1 MKGRIKNCIARHF
14 EDVGRNSLL
23 LFLSVF
29 YLIIGIVVLG
39 NYDIFPALK
48 MKRIE
53 DLIAWY
59 QILSSIVSIVSF
71 IFIMSRFS
79 NFLRALAYWT
89 IAAVGFSGGVIFVYA
104 GNSGIAIM
112 SFFATALLLITSKIS
127 YKKYVAMKRG

>member
-1 MKGRIKNCIARHF
+1 MKERVKNCIARHF
-14 EDVGRNSLL
+14 EDIGRNSLL

-29 YLIIGIVVLG
+29 YLLIGIVVLG
-39 NYDIFPALK
+39 NYDIFPSLK

-59 QILSSIVSIVSF
+59 QITSSIVSIVSF